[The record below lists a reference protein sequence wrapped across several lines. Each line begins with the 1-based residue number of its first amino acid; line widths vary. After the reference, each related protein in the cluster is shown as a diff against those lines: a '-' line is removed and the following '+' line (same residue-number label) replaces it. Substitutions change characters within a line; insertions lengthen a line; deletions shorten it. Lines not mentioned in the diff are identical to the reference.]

1 MSFWK
6 PGTIAPGSDIEA
18 TQLDR
23 ETEKEA
29 NVVVYNKHENLSI
42 NAQRARLPIFQNKI
56 HILYLLENYPTV
68 IIVGSTGCGKTTR
81 TYSKR

>member
-1 MSFWK
+1 MTFWK

-29 NVVVYNKHENLSI
+29 NFIVYNKHENLSI
-42 NAQRARLPIFQNKI
+42 NAQRARLPIFQN
-56 HILYLLENYPTV
+56 
-68 IIVGSTGCGKTTR
+68 ST
-81 TYSKR
+81 